1 MDELVLR
8 KYSGNDKIKTIQTLR
23 ELFALDL
30 SEAKEIVDDLSS
42 GTEKI
47 MQTEN
52 GSKAIT
58 ELKAVGILAEFLKD
72 NEAATL
78 SDDVVESM
86 GREELITHLEAAI
99 KCIQTLNSIQEEYE
113 LMKQKAE
120 EIKCQTAHCG
130 RGKSH
135 FIFGGLAS
143 PIVPYRNLTQ
153 TTDGITADCRSLV

>member
-52 GSKAIT
+52 GSKAIST
-58 ELKAVGILAEFLKD
+58 AISLFNSLSSTTRILFP
-72 NEAATL
+72 
-78 SDDVVESM
+78 V
-86 GREELITHLEAAI
+86 
-99 KCIQTLNSIQEEYE
+99 
-113 LMKQKAE
+113 
-120 EIKCQTAHCG
+120 
-130 RGKSH
+130 
-135 FIFGGLAS
+135 
-143 PIVPYRNLTQ
+143 
-153 TTDGITADCRSLV
+153 

>member
-72 NEAATL
+72 NEAAK
-78 SDDVVESM
+78 
-86 GREELITHLEAAI
+86 AAL
-99 KCIQTLNSIQEEYE
+99 QV
-113 LMKQKAE
+113 KA
-120 EIKCQTAHCG
+120 
-130 RGKSH
+130 
-135 FIFGGLAS
+135 
-143 PIVPYRNLTQ
+143 P
-153 TTDGITADCRSLV
+153 

>member
-86 GREELITHLEAAI
+86 GREELITHLESAI
-99 KCIQTLNSIQEEYE
+99 KCIQTYDSSKKFFFCLCSAC
-113 LMKQKAE
+113 LGT
-120 EIKCQTAHCG
+120 CDVLLL
-130 RGKSH
+130 RGNG
-135 FIFGGLAS
+135 IF
-143 PIVPYRNLTQ
+143 R
-153 TTDGITADCRSLV
+153 

>member
-120 EIKCQTAHCG
+120 EIKKKKAAIEAKGTGWIIA
-130 RGKSH
+130 
-135 FIFGGLAS
+135 A
-143 PIVPYRNLTQ
+143 VPY
-153 TTDGITADCRSLV
+153 SVPH

>member
-99 KCIQTLNSIQEEYE
+99 KCIQTLNSIQEAINEQISNFAQTYPTN
-113 LMKQKAE
+113 LKASSNE
-120 EIKCQTAHCG
+120 ALLFM
-130 RGKSH
+130 RR
-135 FIFGGLAS
+135 
-143 PIVPYRNLTQ
+143 YRFANCSCFSCCFKDAYPSSNVQ
-153 TTDGITADCRSLV
+153 